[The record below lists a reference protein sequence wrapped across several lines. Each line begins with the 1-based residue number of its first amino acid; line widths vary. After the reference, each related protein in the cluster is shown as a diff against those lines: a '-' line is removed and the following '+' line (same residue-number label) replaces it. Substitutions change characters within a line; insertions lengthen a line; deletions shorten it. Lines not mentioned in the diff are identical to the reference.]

1 VVSSVKFLVPGW
13 KKANRRQRGFT
24 LIEVL
29 LALTIFSFSV
39 MGIALALDKTM
50 DMSLLS
56 RRHVRIRHE
65 LETRMAELRG
75 KTLVI
80 GPATLDPDLEGT
92 AYDTEVIQEDLKDGT
107 GNGLNG
113 IFRLVVHARWK
124 EAGESREDAV
134 EMYVL
139 Q

>member
-1 VVSSVKFLVPGW
+1 
-13 KKANRRQRGFT
+13 
-24 LIEVL
+24 
-29 LALTIFSFSV
+29 
-39 MGIALALDKTM
+39 
-50 DMSLLS
+50 
-56 RRHVRIRHE
+56 
-65 LETRMAELRG
+65 
-75 KTLVI
+75 
-80 GPATLDPDLEGT
+80 
-92 AYDTEVIQEDLKDGT
+92 VIQEDLKDGT